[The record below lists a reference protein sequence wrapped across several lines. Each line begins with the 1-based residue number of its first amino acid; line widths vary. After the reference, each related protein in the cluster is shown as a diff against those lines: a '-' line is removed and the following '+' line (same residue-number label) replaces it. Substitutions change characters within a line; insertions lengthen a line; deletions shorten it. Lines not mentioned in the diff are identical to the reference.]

1 MIGIIILTTILLVV
15 WTIYCI
21 KRLTAI
27 NKKNI
32 GDFSDGY
39 HTFNEL
45 YEYRMLYN
53 AMIFNELAMQGF
65 YDVHKS
71 KLHHDG
77 EVPFGNSDYF
87 VVVAELPTGQISNHY
102 RIKHWDLFQIPEKE
116 RANEWDGHTPSD
128 VANRIREFLKIYK
141 NEY

>member
-15 WTIYCI
+15 WVIYCF
-21 KRLTAI
+21 KRFTAI
-27 NKKNI
+27 EKENI

-77 EVPFGNSDYF
+77 KAPFGNPDYF
-87 VVVAELPTGQISNHY
+87 IVVAELPTGQISNHY
-102 RIKHWDLFQIPEKE
+102 RMKHWDLFQIPEKE
-116 RANEWDGHTPSD
+116 RSNEWDGHTPSD

-141 NEY
+141 NV